1 MAFGLAMKMC
11 LLLHFKTILTLHP
24 KGCKI
29 PRLNLPL
36 PSWHV
41 SNGSPMAL
49 LMYDDIRNEADPIQ
63 LMLDLLESTY
73 SAGAKLA
80 EWTMEELNVPALA
93 EL

>member
-1 MAFGLAMKMC
+1 
-11 LLLHFKTILTLHP
+11 
-24 KGCKI
+24 
-29 PRLNLPL
+29 
-36 PSWHV
+36 
-41 SNGSPMAL
+41 MAL